1 MKNKY
6 YTCNKSFFIALISL
20 LTVAIGCSKEKEQS
34 EVGQTGIKLSIK
46 VAGIQGANVIE
57 SDSRKKNSSANNR
70 FSSTDYESTVAV
82 ASSAHNM
89 DVGFTVD
96 AVAKQIPIGNS
107 LNEKTEKSLLAATQP
122 MTPGFKYRL
131 LIYRN
136 SSPNLW
142 QTMEVTA
149 GQEINIDVAKG
160 DTYRWYA
167 YSYNSTESP
176 PIPANTTNP
185 TVEAPIDKDLLYA
198 DGTITIPNTP
208 VGESH
213 TYPIAITFYH
223 KLTQITVRVDGN
235 MLADYANING
245 LKAIFSED
253 DYIKSGTFDIKNNSM
268 GNFQTIPTTDI
279 FDFSTAN
286 PTNIWEKVFYT
297 ADAASLA
304 SFKVK
309 VTDLPVTFNSVDPSV
324 ADVNLATFSNANI
337 PVPNIEFTY
346 NYTAPAGGQN
356 LVAIAKLSYTL
367 QSRRILHVS
376 SGASYSYA
384 MERNAPWLM
393 INNLNNFGNLPNSI
407 VRMQPYASGQGVW
420 KGGTAT
426 DNTAN
431 WILNGLTT
439 QILAR
444 LNPAVAADKPDIV
457 IIGYAQST
465 YSTQLQDALVSYVN
479 DGGILILMNEYTT
492 SGLEGLV
499 NKIFNNPTPAITA
512 EALTGAGSMYPLTNV
527 DDRVLNG
534 PFGDVRNK
542 YWGEDASTS
551 VGLENLPSD
560 DVVIYSYGQAANRA
574 LDATNGA
581 AVSMFRHKT
590 KNFFYLGDGGL
601 TSYGD
606 LVSWTICPF
615 MYDAATGRPLPKPY
629 GDAYTTPASDPRP
642 NYTIRREDAQNAI
655 IAGNIMLWAGELAEF
670 NGLNPWRY
678 LP

>member
-6 YTCNKSFFIALISL
+6 YTCNKLFFIALISL

-70 FSSTDYESTVAV
+70 FSSTDNESTVAV

-167 YSYNSTESP
+167 YSYNSTESLP
-176 PIPANTTNP
+176 VPANTTNP

-198 DGTITIPNTP
+198 DGAITIPNTP

-223 KLTQITVRVDGN
+223 KLTQITVRIDGN
-235 MLADYANING
+235 VLADYANING

-286 PTNIWEKVFYT
+286 PTNIWERVFYT
-297 ADAASLA
+297 ADAASLV

-309 VTDLPVTFNSVDPSV
+309 VTDLPVTFNGVDPGV

-337 PVPNIEFTY
+337 PVPNIEFMY
-346 NYTAPAGGQN
+346 NYTTPAGGQN
-356 LVAIAKLSYTL
+356 LVAIANLSYTL

-376 SGASYSYA
+376 NTTSFGYSLQLGPGW
-384 MERNAPWLM
+384 EM
-393 INNLNNFGNLPNSI
+393 INDTRNFGDSPNSL
-407 VRMQPYASGQGVW
+407 VRMRPYAANQGVW
-420 KGGTAT
+420 IGGNSTNDITENFVTAL
-426 DNTAN
+426 A
-431 WILNGLTT
+431 TT
-439 QILAR
+439 TGSNNILAK
-444 LNPAVAADKPDIV
+444 LNPSDPTKKPDIV
-457 IIGYAQST
+457 IFAFDQYYMSD
-465 YSTQLQDALVSYVN
+465 QLRAALVTFVN
-479 DGGILILMNEYTT
+479 DGGVFIMMNEFTASSHVPVFLNELFGT
-492 SGLEGLV
+492 G
-499 NKIFNNPTPAITA
+499 TAIT
-512 EALTGAGSMYPLTNV
+512 LRSLGTAGSMYPLLNV

-534 PFGDVRNK
+534 PFGDARNK
-542 YWGEDASTS
+542 LWGEDASTS
-551 VGLENLPSD
+551 VGALGLPAS
-560 DVVIYSYGQAANRA
+560 DVVIYSYGQPINRSA
-574 LDATNGA
+574 DATDA
-581 AVSMFRHKT
+581 ITASMFRHKS

-601 TSYGD
+601 VSYNGGTSA
-606 LVSWTICPF
+606 TICPF
-615 MYDAATGRPLPKPY
+615 AFDSSTGRPIPKIY
-629 GDAYTTPASDPRP
+629 GNAGNGYTARSQEAY
-642 NYTIRREDAQNAI
+642 NGI
-655 IAGNIMLWAGELAEF
+655 IAGNIMLWAAELAEF
-670 NGLNPWRY
+670 KGIQPWRY